1 MKRESLEIPT
11 LIAVSG
17 PLAGQIFPLAAA
29 RLAIGRDPASDVQL
43 RDLATSR
50 HHAAIEAKE
59 GRLLLRDLES
69 RRGTFV
75 NGVPIGERFLEHGD
89 RVTIGAS
96 LFLVQSRDE
105 APAAESGALLLED
118 GPWTAETTIHLA
130 AQPFDVFRIEAELPA
145 EARTAR
151 DLQALLR
158 IANALHELRATAPLA
173 RRLLEL
179 ALETVPA
186 ERAALLLLD
195 PTGAFLATSALDRRG
210 GTEPFPISRTVIERV
225 AADGTAM
232 LAKDVLQGAEG
243 TVGQGESPQGGRIR
257 SLLAA
262 PLSGRDGTLGVLYL
276 DSREAGA
283 RFDES
288 HLELATAAAG
298 IAAAALANV
307 RHLEALEE
315 EKERIEGS
323 LEAGMVGMVGESPR
337 IREVQ
342 RTLARIA
349 PTDSTVLL
357 RGESGTG
364 KELAARALHR
374 GSLRAGKPF
383 VAVNCATFS
392 ESLLQSALFG
402 HERGAFTGA
411 VERKIGKIEA
421 AQGGTLFLDEV
432 GEIPLALQ
440 ASLLRVLQEREFER
454 IGSTRPI
461 KADIRLI
468 AATNRDLE
476 SMVRERTFREDLFYR
491 LSIIPVALP
500 ALRERREDIPL
511 LANHFAALHSRKL
524 GRRMAGFTPAA
535 RACLLRHDWPGNI
548 RELANAIERAVV
560 LGQGELILPEDLP
573 ETVLETAP
581 SLEPG
586 ITIGKYHES
595 VGEFKKRLIR
605 EALEATG
612 GSITRAAELLD
623 LNPTYLHRLV
633 RSFGLKT

>member
-50 HHAAIEAKE
+50 HHAAIETND

-130 AQPFDVFRIEAELPA
+130 AQPFDLVRIEAELPA

-151 DLQALLR
+151 NLQALLR

-195 PTGAFLATSALDRRG
+195 PTGAFLATSALDRLGR
-210 GTEPFPISRTVIERV
+210 TEPFRISRTVIERV
-225 AADGTAM
+225 AADGTAI

-243 TVGQGESPQGGRIR
+243 AGGESSRGGRIR

-262 PLSGRDGTLGVLYL
+262 PLSGRDGPLGVLYL

-307 RHLEALEE
+307 RYLEALED

-342 RTLARIA
+342 RLLAKIA

-374 GSLRAGKPF
+374 GSPRAGKPF

-392 ESLLQSALFG
+392 ESLLHSALFG

-440 ASLLRVLQEREFER
+440 ASLLRVLQERSSN
-454 IGSTRPI
+454 GSARR
-461 KADIRLI
+461 AR
-468 AATNRDLE
+468 
-476 SMVRERTFREDLFYR
+476 SGRT
-491 LSIIPVALP
+491 S
-500 ALRERREDIPL
+500 
-511 LANHFAALHSRKL
+511 
-524 GRRMAGFTPAA
+524 G
-535 RACLLRHDWPGNI
+535 
-548 RELANAIERAVV
+548 
-560 LGQGELILPEDLP
+560 
-573 ETVLETAP
+573 
-581 SLEPG
+581 
-586 ITIGKYHES
+586 
-595 VGEFKKRLIR
+595 
-605 EALEATG
+605 
-612 GSITRAAELLD
+612 
-623 LNPTYLHRLV
+623 
-633 RSFGLKT
+633 

>member
-1 MKRESLEIPT
+1 MQRDSTGIQV

-17 PLAGQIFPLAAA
+17 PLAGQTFPLGATW
-29 RLAIGRDPASDVQL
+29 LSLGRDHAADVYL

-50 HHAAIEAKE
+50 QHCAIEARD

-69 RRGTFV
+69 RHGTFV

-96 LFLVQSRDE
+96 LFLVRL
-105 APAAESGALLLED
+105 SGDTPDDAGDAVLVDD
-118 GPWTAETTIHLA
+118 GPWPAETTIHLA
-130 AQPFDVFRIEAELPA
+130 TDHFDLFGLAEDLPA
-145 EARTAR
+145 GARVQR

-195 PTGAFLATSALDRRG
+195 PTGAFFVASALDRRG
-210 GTEPFPISRTVIERV
+210 RIEPFSISRTVIERV
-225 AADGTAM
+225 AADRSAIVVND
-232 LAKDVLQGAEG
+232 AFQGDRWEG
-243 TVGQGESPQGGRIR
+243 VDSVHAARLR

-262 PLSGRDGTLGVLYL
+262 PLSGREGVLGVLYL
-276 DSREAGA
+276 DTREPGA
-283 RFDES
+283 RFDER
-288 HLELATAAAG
+288 HLELTTAAAG
-298 IAAAALANV
+298 IAAAALANA
-307 RHLEALEE
+307 RYLEALED
-315 EKERIEGS
+315 EKQRIEGA
-323 LEAGMVGMVGESPR
+323 LDAGMVGESPR
-337 IREVQ
+337 IRETQ
-342 RTLARIA
+342 RLLARIA
-349 PTDSTVLL
+349 PTPSTVLL

-411 VERKIGKIEA
+411 VERKIGKVEA

-440 ASLLRVLQEREFER
+440 APLLRVLEEREFER
-454 IGSTRPI
+454 VGSTRPI
-461 KADIRLI
+461 KADIRLV

-476 SMVRERTFREDLFYR
+476 KMIREGAFREDLFYR
-491 LSIIPVALP
+491 LNVISVALP
-500 ALRERREDIPL
+500 ALRERREDITI
-511 LANHFAALHSRKL
+511 LASFFAAQFSRKL
-524 GRRMAGFTPAA
+524 GRLPTGLTSEA
-535 RACLLRHDWPGNI
+535 RACLLRYDWPGNV

-560 LGQGELILPEDLP
+560 LGEGELIRPEDLP
-573 ETVLETAP
+573 ETVLEATP

-586 ITIGKYHES
+586 APIGKYHDTVAEL
-595 VGEFKKRLIR
+595 KKRLVLD
-605 EALEATG
+605 ALEQSNG
-612 GSITRAAELLD
+612 NVTRAAELLD
-623 LNPTYLHRLV
+623 LNPTYLHRLI
-633 RSFGLKT
+633 RNFGLGDRR

>member
-29 RLAIGRDPASDVQL
+29 RLAIGRDAASDVQL

-105 APAAESGALLLED
+105 APEAESGALLFED
-118 GPWTAETTIHLA
+118 GPWSAETTIHLA
-130 AQPFDVFRIEAELPA
+130 AEPFDFLRIESELPA

-186 ERAALLLLD
+186 ERAALFLLD
-195 PTGAFLATSALDRRG
+195 PTGAFLAASALDRRG
-210 GTEPFPISRTVIERV
+210 RTEPFAISRTVIERV
-225 AADGTAM
+225 AADRTAV
-232 LAKDVLQGAEG
+232 LANDVLQGAEG
-243 TVGQGESPQGGRIR
+243 LGGESLQAARIR

-262 PLSGRDGTLGVLYL
+262 PLSGRERALGVLYL
-276 DSREAGA
+276 DTREAGT
-283 RFDES
+283 RFDER

-315 EKERIEGS
+315 EKERIEGV
-323 LEAGMVGMVGESPR
+323 LDAGMVGESPR

-342 RTLARIA
+342 RLLARIA

-374 GSLRAGKPF
+374 GSPRAGKPF

-432 GEIPLALQ
+432 GEIPLTLQ

-535 RACLLRHDWPGNI
+535 RACLLRHNWPGNI

-560 LGQGELILPEDLP
+560 LGEGELILPEDLP
-573 ETVLETAP
+573 ETVPETAP

-586 ITIGKYHES
+586 APIGKYHET
-595 VGEFKKRLIR
+595 VGEFKKRLIL
-605 EALEATG
+605 EALEAAG
-612 GSITRAAELLD
+612 GTIARAAELLD
-623 LNPTYLHRLV
+623 LNPTYLHRLI
-633 RSFGLKT
+633 RNFDLKT

>member
-17 PLAGQIFPLAAA
+17 PLAGQIFPLAAV
-29 RLAIGRDPASDVQL
+29 RLTLGRDPASDVQL

-105 APAAESGALLLED
+105 APEGESGAVLFED
-118 GPWTAETTIHLA
+118 GPWGAETTIHLA
-130 AQPFDVFRIEAELPA
+130 AAPFDFFRIEAELPA

-158 IANALHELRATAPLA
+158 IANALHELRATPPLA

-186 ERAALLLLD
+186 ERAALLLVD
-195 PTGAFLATSALDRRG
+195 PTGAFLAASALDRRG
-210 GTEPFPISRTVIERV
+210 RTEPFPISRTVIERV
-225 AADGTAM
+225 TTDGAAV
-232 LAKDVLQGAEG
+232 LAKDVLQGEG
-243 TVGQGESPQGGRIR
+243 GEGPQGARIR

-262 PLSGRDGTLGVLYL
+262 PLSSRDGTLGVLYL
-276 DSREAGA
+276 DTREAGTS
-283 RFDES
+283 FDER

-307 RHLEALEE
+307 RYLEALEE
-315 EKERIEGS
+315 EKERIEGA
-323 LEAGMVGMVGESPR
+323 LDAGMVGESPR

-342 RTLARIA
+342 HLLARIA

-374 GSLRAGKPF
+374 GSPRAGKPF

-440 ASLLRVLQEREFER
+440 ASLLRVLQERELER

-461 KADIRLI
+461 KVDIRLI

-573 ETVLETAP
+573 ETVLETVP
-581 SLEPG
+581 SLAPDAP
-586 ITIGKYHES
+586 IGKYHES
-595 VGEFKKRLIR
+595 VGEFKKRLIH
-605 EALEATG
+605 EALEAVG

-633 RSFGLKT
+633 RSFGLKA